1 MLNRPNAEA
10 IVCVVDDDSDIRD
23 GVKLLLESVG
33 ITCIAFSS
41 TREFLESEQIGNAG
55 CLILDV
61 RLPGSGGLD
70 LQAELTRAQ
79 IRTPIIFITAHGDI
93 PMSVRAIKAG
103 AIEFLTKPFR
113 EQDLLDAVRAA
124 LERDRMQ
131 RIQDH
136 DLRDLQ
142 ARLETLTDR
151 ERKVMTFVIAGFLN
165 KQTAAQIGVSEVTVK
180 VHRHRL
186 MNKLG
191 AKSLPDLVRMAE
203 ILHIDPFAM
212 NKKGNR
218 VTDSDVSRK
227 ANHSRHET

>member
-1 MLNRPNAEA
+1 MLNRPNAQA
-10 IVCVVDDDSDIRD
+10 VVCVVDDDADIRD

-33 ITCIAFSS
+33 ITCIAFGS
-41 TREFLESEQIGNAG
+41 TREFLESEQIEKAN

-61 RLPGSGGLD
+61 RLPGAGGLD
-70 LQAELTRAQ
+70 LQAELGRAQ
-79 IRTPIIFITAHGDI
+79 IKTPIIFITAHGDI

-124 LERDRMQ
+124 LERDRVQ
-131 RIQDH
+131 RTQNQDV
-136 DLRDLQ
+136 RDLQ
-142 ARLETLTDR
+142 ARFETLTER
-151 ERKVMTFVIAGFLN
+151 ERKVMTFVIAGLLN
-165 KQTAAQIGVSEVTVK
+165 KQTAAQMGVSEVTVK

-203 ILHIDPFAM
+203 ILRVDPFAT
-212 NKKGNR
+212 NKL
-218 VTDSDVSRK
+218 TDLAADTNASREP
-227 ANHSRHET
+227 NHTRNKV

>member
-33 ITCIAFSS
+33 ITCVAFSS
-41 TREFLESEQIGNAG
+41 TREFLESEQIGNAN

-61 RLPGSGGLD
+61 RLPGAGGLD

-113 EQDLLDAVRAA
+113 EQELLDAVRAA

-131 RIQDH
+131 RIQDQ

-142 ARLETLTDR
+142 ARFETLTER
-151 ERKVMTFVIAGFLN
+151 ERKVMTFVIAGLLN

-191 AKSLPDLVRMAE
+191 AKSVPDLVRMAE
-203 ILHIDPFAM
+203 ILRVDPFVT
-212 NKKGNR
+212 NKIADR
-218 VTDSDVSRK
+218 MADADVSQK
-227 ANHSRHET
+227 ANHNRHKV

>member
-1 MLNRPNAEA
+1 MLNRSNAEA
-10 IVCVVDDDSDIRD
+10 TVCVVDDDADIRD

-33 ITCIAFSS
+33 IACITFSS
-41 TREFLESEQIGNAG
+41 TKEFLQSEQIGNAN

-61 RLPGSGGLD
+61 RLPGAGGLD

-79 IRTPIIFITAHGDI
+79 IKTPIIFITAHGDI

-113 EQDLLDAVRAA
+113 EQDLLDAVRSA
-124 LERDRMQ
+124 LELDRMQ
-131 RIQDH
+131 RAQDQ
-136 DLRDLQ
+136 DLHDLQ
-142 ARLETLTDR
+142 ARFETLTDR
-151 ERKVMTFVIAGFLN
+151 ERKVMTFVIAGLLN

-203 ILHIDPFAM
+203 ILHVEPFAV
-212 NKKGNR
+212 NKIPGRMAASETSQQANDSGHKG
-218 VTDSDVSRK
+218 
-227 ANHSRHET
+227 

>member
-1 MLNRPNAEA
+1 MLNSPNAEGV
-10 IVCVVDDDSDIRD
+10 VCVVDDDSDIRD
-23 GVKLLLESVG
+23 GLKLLLESVG

-131 RIQDH
+131 RIQDQ
-136 DLRDLQ
+136 DLHDLQ
-142 ARLETLTDR
+142 ARFETLTDR
-151 ERKVMTFVIAGFLN
+151 ERKVMTFVIAGLLN
-165 KQTAAQIGVSEVTVK
+165 KQTAAQMGISEVTVK

-203 ILHIDPFAM
+203 ILRVDPFAM
-212 NKKGNR
+212 NKIADQMTGAG
-218 VTDSDVSRK
+218 VSPK
-227 ANHSRHET
+227 ANHSRQKV

>member
-33 ITCIAFSS
+33 ITCVTFSS
-41 TREFLESEQIGNAG
+41 TREFLESEQFGNAN

-61 RLPGSGGLD
+61 RLPGAGGLD

-113 EQDLLDAVRAA
+113 EQELLDAIRVA

-131 RIQDH
+131 RIQDR

-142 ARLETLTDR
+142 SRFETLTER
-151 ERKVMTFVIAGFLN
+151 ERKVMTFVIAGLLN
-165 KQTAAQIGVSEVTVK
+165 KQTAAQMGVSEVTVK

-191 AKSLPDLVRMAE
+191 AKSVPDLVRMAE
-203 ILHIDPFAM
+203 ILRVDPFAM
-212 NKKGNR
+212 SKIADGMA
-218 VTDSDVSRK
+218 DADVSRK
-227 ANHSRHET
+227 AKS

>member
-1 MLNRPNAEA
+1 MLNRPKAEA

-113 EQDLLDAVRAA
+113 EQELLDAVRAA

-131 RIQDH
+131 RIQDQ
-136 DLRDLQ
+136 DLHDLQ
-142 ARLETLTDR
+142 ARFETLTDR
-151 ERKVMTFVIAGFLN
+151 ERNVMTFVIAGLLN
-165 KQTAAQIGVSEVTVK
+165 KQTAAQMGISEVTVK

-203 ILHIDPFAM
+203 ILRVDPFAM
-212 NKKGNR
+212 NKIADQMTGAG
-218 VTDSDVSRK
+218 VSPK
-227 ANHSRHET
+227 ANHSQQKV

>member
-10 IVCVVDDDSDIRD
+10 VVCVVDDDSDIRD
-23 GVKLLLESVG
+23 GLKLLLESVG

-131 RIQDH
+131 RTQDQDLH
-136 DLRDLQ
+136 DLQTRF
-142 ARLETLTDR
+142 ETLTDR
-151 ERKVMTFVIAGFLN
+151 ERKVMTFVIAGLLN
-165 KQTAAQIGVSEVTVK
+165 KQTAAQMGISEVTVK

-203 ILHIDPFAM
+203 ILRVDPSAV
-212 NKKGNR
+212 NKMSDR
-218 VTDSDVSRK
+218 MTDAGVSPQ
-227 ANHSRHET
+227 ANHSRQKV

>member
-1 MLNRPNAEA
+1 
-10 IVCVVDDDSDIRD
+10 
-23 GVKLLLESVG
+23 
-33 ITCIAFSS
+33 
-41 TREFLESEQIGNAG
+41 
-55 CLILDV
+55 V
-61 RLPGSGGLD
+61 RLPGAGGLD

-113 EQDLLDAVRAA
+113 EQELLDAIRVA

-131 RIQDH
+131 RIQDQ

-142 ARLETLTDR
+142 SRFETLTER
-151 ERKVMTFVIAGFLN
+151 ERKVMTFVIAGLLN
-165 KQTAAQIGVSEVTVK
+165 KQTAAQMGVSEVTVK

-191 AKSLPDLVRMAE
+191 AKSVPDLVRMAE
-203 ILHIDPFAM
+203 ILRVDPFAM
-212 NKKGNR
+212 SKIADR
-218 VTDSDVSRK
+218 MVDADVSRK
-227 ANHSRHET
+227 AKS

>member
-10 IVCVVDDDSDIRD
+10 VVCVVDDDSDIRD

-33 ITCIAFSS
+33 ITCVAFSS
-41 TREFLESEQIGNAG
+41 TREFLESEQIGNAN

-61 RLPGSGGLD
+61 RLPGAGGLD

-113 EQDLLDAVRAA
+113 EQELLDAVRAA

-131 RIQDH
+131 RIQDQ

-142 ARLETLTDR
+142 ARFETLTER
-151 ERKVMTFVIAGFLN
+151 ERKVMTFVIAGLLN

-191 AKSLPDLVRMAE
+191 AKSVPDLVRMAE
-203 ILHIDPFAM
+203 ILRVDPFAT
-212 NKKGNR
+212 NKIADR
-218 VTDSDVSRK
+218 MADADVSRK
-227 ANHSRHET
+227 ANHNRHKV

>member
-33 ITCIAFSS
+33 ISCVTFSS
-41 TREFLESEQIGNAG
+41 TREFLESEQFGNAN

-61 RLPGSGGLD
+61 RLPGAGGLD

-113 EQDLLDAVRAA
+113 EQELLDAVRAA

-131 RIQDH
+131 RIQDQ
-136 DLRDLQ
+136 DLHDLQ
-142 ARLETLTDR
+142 ARFETLTDR
-151 ERKVMTFVIAGFLN
+151 ERKVMTFVIAGLLN
-165 KQTAAQIGVSEVTVK
+165 KQTAAQMGISEVTVK

-203 ILHIDPFAM
+203 ILRVDPFAM
-212 NKKGNR
+212 NKIADQMSGAG
-218 VTDSDVSRK
+218 VSPK
-227 ANHSRHET
+227 ANHSRQKV

>member
-33 ITCIAFSS
+33 MTCIAFGS
-41 TREFLESEQIGNAG
+41 TKEFLESEQIGNAN

-61 RLPGSGGLD
+61 RLPGAGGLD
-70 LQAELTRAQ
+70 LQAELTRAE
-79 IRTPIIFITAHGDI
+79 IKTPIIFITAHGDI

-113 EQDLLDAVRAA
+113 EQDLLDAVGVA

-131 RIQDH
+131 RTQNQ

-142 ARLETLTDR
+142 SRFETLTER
-151 ERKVMTFVIAGFLN
+151 ERKVMTFVIAGLLN
-165 KQTAAQIGVSEVTVK
+165 KQTAAQMGVSEVTVK

-203 ILHIDPFAM
+203 MLRVHPYAISKTTDRIAGTDASQQSNH
-212 NKKGNR
+212 NR
-218 VTDSDVSRK
+218 HKV
-227 ANHSRHET
+227 

>member
-1 MLNRPNAEA
+1 MLNRSNAEA

-23 GVKLLLESVG
+23 GLKLLLESVG

-41 TREFLESEQIGNAG
+41 TREFLESEQIGNAN

-61 RLPGSGGLD
+61 RLPGAGGLD

-124 LERDRMQ
+124 FERDRMQ
-131 RIQDH
+131 RIQDQ

-142 ARLETLTDR
+142 ARFETLTER
-151 ERKVMTFVIAGFLN
+151 ERKVMTFVIAGLLN
-165 KQTAAQIGVSEVTVK
+165 KQTAAQMGVSEVTVK

-203 ILHIDPFAM
+203 NLRVVPFAM
-212 NKKGNR
+212 NKITDQAADADLSRTTNHNR
-218 VTDSDVSRK
+218 HKV
-227 ANHSRHET
+227 

>member
-1 MLNRPNAEA
+1 MLNRPNAGA

-41 TREFLESEQIGNAG
+41 TKEFLESEQIGNAN

-61 RLPGSGGLD
+61 RLPGAGGLD
-70 LQAELTRAQ
+70 LQAELTRAR
-79 IRTPIIFITAHGDI
+79 IRTPIVFITAHGDI

-113 EQDLLDAVRAA
+113 EQDLLDAVQAA
-124 LERDRMQ
+124 FERDRMQ
-131 RIQDH
+131 RVQDQ

-142 ARLETLTDR
+142 ARFKTLTER
-151 ERKVMTFVIAGFLN
+151 ERKVMTFVIAGLLN
-165 KQTAAQIGVSEVTVK
+165 KQTAAQMGVSEVTVK

-186 MNKLG
+186 MSKLG

-203 ILHIDPFAM
+203 MLHVVPFAM
-212 NKKGNR
+212 NKM
-218 VTDSDVSRK
+218 TDRMADTEASRK
-227 ANHSRHET
+227 RESKPA

>member
-33 ITCIAFSS
+33 ISCVTFSS
-41 TREFLESEQIGNAG
+41 TREFLESEQFGNAN

-61 RLPGSGGLD
+61 RLPGAGGLD

-113 EQDLLDAVRAA
+113 EQELLDAVRAA

-131 RIQDH
+131 RIQDQ

-142 ARLETLTDR
+142 SRFETLTER
-151 ERKVMTFVIAGFLN
+151 ERKVMTFVIAGLLN
-165 KQTAAQIGVSEVTVK
+165 KQTAAQMGVSEVTVK

-191 AKSLPDLVRMAE
+191 AKSVPDLVRMAE
-203 ILHIDPFAM
+203 ILRVDPFAM
-212 NKKGNR
+212 SKIADR
-218 VTDSDVSRK
+218 MVDADVSRK
-227 ANHSRHET
+227 AKS

>member
-1 MLNRPNAEA
+1 MLNSPNAEG

-23 GVKLLLESVG
+23 GLKLLLESVG
-33 ITCIAFSS
+33 IACIAFNS

-70 LQAELTRAQ
+70 LQAEMTRAQ

-131 RIQDH
+131 RIQDQ
-136 DLRDLQ
+136 DLHDLQ
-142 ARLETLTDR
+142 ARFETLTDR
-151 ERKVMTFVIAGFLN
+151 ERKVMTFVIAGLLN
-165 KQTAAQIGVSEVTVK
+165 KQTAAQMGISEVTVK

-203 ILHIDPFAM
+203 ILGVDPFAM
-212 NKKGNR
+212 NKIADQMTGAG
-218 VTDSDVSRK
+218 VSPK
-227 ANHSRHET
+227 ANHSRQKV

>member
-1 MLNRPNAEA
+1 MLNRPNG

-23 GVKLLLESVG
+23 GLKLLLESIG

-41 TREFLESEQIGNAG
+41 TREFLESEQIGNANR
-55 CLILDV
+55 LILDV
-61 RLPGSGGLD
+61 RLPGAGGLD

-124 LERDRMQ
+124 LARDRMQ
-131 RIQDH
+131 RTQDQDLH
-136 DLRDLQ
+136 DLRT
-142 ARLETLTDR
+142 RFETLTDR
-151 ERKVMTFVIAGFLN
+151 ERKVMTFVIAGLLN
-165 KQTAAQIGVSEVTVK
+165 KQTAAQMGISEVTVK

-203 ILHIDPFAM
+203 ILRVDPFAM
-212 NKKGNR
+212 NKI
-218 VTDSDVSRK
+218 TDRMADPEASRK
-227 ANHSRHET
+227 RESKPA